1 MKFDFTPFGYSWS
14 LPSEYLRTDIDA
26 LAPILEA
33 TSTHLTTNRGTY
45 AYKRKLGEGTF
56 GTTYQAS
63 YNDTHVAIK
72 LLQQD
77 KDGDAS
83 ERHKNETLW
92 DFIKETILQILL
104 YDATKK
110 LPDGPYVPKLY
121 EIAYDKEREHLY
133 IVQEMMDGTF
143 EHLIKSRSKL
153 ENEEELP
160 KDFQIIASQLEWL
173 GNHFQFNHRDF
184 KSDNIMYKKTKDHYK
199 LRLIDFGQSCMTWHG
214 HVLSAASYIFP
225 ATRQCYR
232 KSRDLTALFF
242 EIAVYEGSYISRKT
256 RDLLHE
262 LTTFY
267 AHGKQV
273 DMIRNMNWDK
283 TYDFLNEKNV
293 ENPKGIP
300 SAVRKTMKSP
310 KHIRRTTIKHV
321 RSYKNSA

>member
-1 MKFDFTPFGYSWS
+1 MKFDFAPFGYSWS
-14 LPSEYLRTDIDA
+14 LPSKLLRTDKDA
-26 LAPILEA
+26 LAPIVEA
-33 TSTHLTTNRGTY
+33 TSTHLTTEHGTY
-45 AYKRKLGEGTF
+45 TYKKQLGKGSF

-63 YNDTHVAIK
+63 YKDTNVAIK
-72 LLQQD
+72 LLTPD
-77 KDGDAS
+77 SD
-83 ERHKNETLW
+83 ETLW

-110 LPDGPYVPKLY
+110 LSDGPYVPSVH
-121 EIAYDKEREHLY
+121 EIAYDKKHKQLY
-133 IVQEMMDGTF
+133 IVQEMLDGTF
-143 EHLIKSRSKL
+143 EQLIKSRTKQ
-153 ENEEELP
+153 ENELQLP
-160 KDFQIIASQLEWL
+160 NDFQAIATQLEWL
-173 GNHFQFNHRDF
+173 GTHLQFNHRDF
-184 KSDNIMYKKTKDHYK
+184 KSDNIMYKGTKEHYT
-199 LRLIDFGQSCMTWHG
+199 LYLIDFGQSCMTWNG

-242 EIAVYEGSYISRKT
+242 EIAVYEGNYITKKT
-256 RDLLHE
+256 RELLHK

-273 DMIRNMNWDK
+273 DMIRNMNWDN
-283 TYDFLNEKNV
+283 TYNFLNEKNV